1 MRNRLVA
8 DRLRATLV
16 AGALLLSVQAG
27 AQEPPPAAGQPPSHS
42 SEAGEEVEHLNEL
55 ALVLAGTYEH
65 ESEKSYF
72 TFGVE
77 YERRIGRRF
86 GIGVAG
92 EYVTDVDA
100 FILVGTFEFRPV
112 PALKLFAGPGFESK
126 PEEAEE
132 HHEPV
137 SREPGRKT
145 DFLLRMGAGYSV
157 ELGGRYSLTPFVA
170 FDLLAG
176 ESGRAWVYGVS
187 FGRGF

>member
-8 DRLRATLV
+8 DRPRAALV
-16 AGALLLSVQAG
+16 AGALLLSVQAR
-27 AQEPPPAAGQPPSHS
+27 AQEPPAAAGHPPSHS

-126 PEEAEE
+126 PEE

-137 SREPGRKT
+137 SPEPDRKT

-157 ELGGRYSLTPFVA
+157 ELGGHYSLTPFVA

-176 ESGRAWVYGVS
+176 EGGRAWVYGVS